1 MAPSHFDNFQRCTLL
16 LLGINP
22 IMINNP
28 VPPEAF
34 LESGR
39 EITRRGKKFLHH
51 RKKDREIGAFN
62 DIFGTVPSICSLLW
76 TMVDPL
82 NTISRKSRIF
92 HLLWALLLMND
103 YSTEVINASYV
114 GVDVDTFR
122 KWTHLW
128 ILAISQLSTNVIKW
142 ENRFLGNW
150 FYWTFSV
157 DGIHCPIQEP
167 SPFWKGWCSHKFK
180 GAGLSYEVCVGVSSG
195 YIVWVRGPFPAGRWS
210 DLKIFDRELIANI
223 MQGHEKGVADRGYRG
238 RPPFLVIPWWQKY
251 APSECTRID
260 RILGRHEQVNS
271 RLKHWNCLSNEFRH
285 DRDNHQ
291 KFFMAVAVVVQ
302 LEIEH
307 QIVTSFE
314 I

>member
-1 MAPSHFDNFQRCTLL
+1 M
-16 LLGINP
+16 
-22 IMINNP
+22 
-28 VPPEAF
+28 
-34 LESGR
+34 ESGR
-39 EITRRGKKFLHH
+39 EIYRRGKKFKRHLTMN
-51 RKKDREIGAFN
+51 REIETFN
-62 DIFGTVPSICSLLW
+62 NIFGTVPFICSLLW
-76 TMVDPL
+76 TKVDPL
-82 NTISRKSRIF
+82 NTICCKSRIV

-128 ILAISQLSTNVIKW
+128 IAAISRLSVDVIKW

-150 FYWTFSV
+150 LYWTFSV

-167 SPFWKGWCSHKFK
+167 FPFWKGWCSHKFK
-180 GAGLSYEVCVGVSSG
+180 AAGLAYEVGVGVSSG
-195 YIVWVRGPFPAGRWS
+195 YIVWIRGPFPAGRWN
-210 DLKIFDRELIANI
+210 DLKKFDRELIANI

-238 RPPFLVIPWWQKY
+238 RDHFLVIPWWPKY
-251 APSECTRID
+251 EKSECTRID

-285 DRDNHQ
+285 DRDDHQ
-291 KFFMAVAVVVQ
+291 KFFMAVAVIVQ
-302 LEIEH
+302 LEIEY
-307 QIVTSFE
+307 QIVTSYE